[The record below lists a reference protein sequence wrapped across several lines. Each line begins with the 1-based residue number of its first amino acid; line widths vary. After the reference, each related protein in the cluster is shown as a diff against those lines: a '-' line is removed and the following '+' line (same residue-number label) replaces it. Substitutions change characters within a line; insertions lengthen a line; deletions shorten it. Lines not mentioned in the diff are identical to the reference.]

1 MSDLAWGLGM
11 TVAGMGT
18 VFALLLLLMALL
30 YLIGWLDRPK
40 PEPAAVG
47 GSTSSVPGATAAA
60 AIGSPPDAHID
71 AEADAE
77 SDVEVEAS
85 PRVRVLADG
94 LTEDQ
99 LAAITVAVLTH
110 RDTQRHQAAPEQR
123 AHQPGSQLY
132 ASRWVSV
139 GRAQQTQPWRRK

>member
-71 AEADAE
+71 AEASRSRLPRACG
-77 SDVEVEAS
+77 SSPTGS
-85 PRVRVLADG
+85 PR
-94 LTEDQ
+94 TN
-99 LAAITVAVLTH
+99 
-110 RDTQRHQAAPEQR
+110 
-123 AHQPGSQLY
+123 
-132 ASRWVSV
+132 SRRS
-139 GRAQQTQPWRRK
+139 PWPS